1 MGFFWNS
8 LKHLAGTEMQ
18 SNDQS
23 QPTSY
28 KHTDHYIDL
37 EQSNK
42 AIGIIK
48 LPNSLTP
55 LRISNWIARIE
66 SWDVSNLER
75 YI

>member
-1 MGFFWNS
+1 MGFIWHS

-37 EQSNK
+37 EQSYK

-55 LRISNWIARIE
+55 PSPPPMNFKLDRTYRIMVR
-66 SWDVSNLER
+66 
-75 YI
+75 

>member
-1 MGFFWNS
+1 MGFFGHS

-18 SNDQS
+18 SNDQI

-48 LPNSLTP
+48 LLNSLTP
-55 LRISNWIARIE
+55 L
-66 SWDVSNLER
+66 
-75 YI
+75 